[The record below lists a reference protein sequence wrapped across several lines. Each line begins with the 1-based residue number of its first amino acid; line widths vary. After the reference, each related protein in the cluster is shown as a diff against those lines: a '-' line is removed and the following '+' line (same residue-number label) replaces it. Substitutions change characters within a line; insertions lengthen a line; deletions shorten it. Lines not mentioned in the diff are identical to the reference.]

1 MIIEGGKCA
10 ADHGGKV
17 ENADADLPDR
27 NSETVTRKVGGPSNS
42 GDFDY
47 GRWFLFWTDRARI

>member
-1 MIIEGGKCA
+1 MIIEGGECSA

-27 NSETVTRKVGGPSNS
+27 NSGTGTMGGPSNS

>member
-1 MIIEGGKCA
+1 MREA

-27 NSETVTRKVGGPSNS
+27 NSEQERWKVGGPSNS